1 MPHAACC
8 LRVPQHF
15 PIFRLTTPCKP
26 TSCPCHSLSQLL
38 WPLQRFKDSR
48 GQHLLHREALNY
60 GLDLEPQHFE
70 QDEPAQRLMTKE
82 LHTEAG
88 PVLAETQIVTETDEL
103 ERSAEEDVP
112 PHMPHARWETA
123 TAMAI
128 ASSSSS
134 TSRNDENSSSTA
146 GYSYTWQL
154 GEWSKC
160 SQECGA
166 AGSGLQVSS
175 KRRKHGKLR

>member
-1 MPHAACC
+1 M
-8 LRVPQHF
+8 
-15 PIFRLTTPCKP
+15 
-26 TSCPCHSLSQLL
+26 L

-60 GLDLEPQHFE
+60 GVDLEPQHFE
-70 QDEPAQRLMTKE
+70 QDEPVRLMTKE

-88 PVLAETQIVTETDEL
+88 TMLPQRAMLETETEDDQA
-103 ERSAEEDVP
+103 SAEDVP

-123 TAMAI
+123 TTTAMV
-128 ASSSSS
+128 STTS
-134 TSRNDENSSSTA
+134 TSRSDEHS
-146 GYSYTWQL
+146 GRYIYTWQL

-166 AGSGLQVSS
+166 AGSGLQVSV
-175 KRRKHGKLR
+175 K

>member
-1 MPHAACC
+1 M
-8 LRVPQHF
+8 
-15 PIFRLTTPCKP
+15 
-26 TSCPCHSLSQLL
+26 L

-70 QDEPAQRLMTKE
+70 KDEPVRLMTKE

-88 PVLAETQIVTETDEL
+88 PLLAETGTETDDQES
-103 ERSAEEDVP
+103 SAAEDVP

-134 TSRNDENSSSTA
+134 STSRSDEHSSA

-175 KRRKHGKLR
+175 KKKITSLAQTPTSNTKYRVPMIIEDQNRQE